1 MRELRFIPSIEHL
14 LQRRG
19 IRDLEQCYGHSLIV
33 ETLREAV
40 ETLRT
45 EVLASTKA
53 GPNEDQATLTTTE
66 SAIWIENSLADRL
79 SKKLA
84 PSLKPLVNAT
94 GVIVHTNLG
103 RSPLSDAAAK
113 RLAQIATGYTN
124 LEYDLIRGR
133 RGARHH
139 HAESLLCRLSSAE
152 AATVVNNNAAAMI
165 LILASLAKGQE
176 VIISRGE
183 LVEIGGGFRVPEIMS
198 QSGAVLREVGTTNRT
213 RADDYAAAISNRTA
227 LIFRVHPSNFKIEG
241 FTERPDLSELTAV
254 GRQFRIPVVEDLGSG
269 NLTNWS
275 AHNNLSQITEPT
287 VRSSVRAGADLVC
300 FSGDK
305 LLGGPQAGLIV
316 GRQDLIERIRSHPL
330 MRALRAGKLTYAAL
344 EATLLEYVTEKS
356 ADTIPTLRMA
366 TMSAETIDKRL
377 EMLVARLEKTRG
389 MEISIIDGNST
400 IGGGSTPG
408 LNLPTRLLAIKIPG
422 ESPESTET
430 RLRNFEPPVIA
441 RIETDRIVLDLRTV
455 LPQQDELLAN
465 LLLCLTRTP

>member
-1 MRELRFIPSIEHL
+1 MCELRFIPSIEQL
-14 LQRRG
+14 RQRRG
-19 IRDLEQCYGHSLIV
+19 IRNLEQRYGHSLIV
-33 ETLREAV
+33 ETLREVV
-40 ETLRT
+40 EALRT
-45 EVLASTKA
+45 KILASKS
-53 GPNEDQATLTTTE
+53 GQNEGQATLNKAE
-66 SAIWIENSLADRL
+66 SATWIEHSLVDL
-79 SKKLA
+79 ISKKLA
-84 PSLKPLVNAT
+84 PSLKPVVNAT

-103 RSPLSDAAAK
+103 RSPLSDAAVK
-113 RLAQIATGYTN
+113 RLVEISTGYTN
-124 LEYDLIRGR
+124 LEYDLIYGR

-139 HAESLLCRLSSAE
+139 HSESLLCRLSSAE
-152 AATVVNNNAAAMI
+152 AATVVNNNAAAMM
-165 LILASLAKGQE
+165 LILASLAKGEE

-241 FTERPDLSELTAV
+241 FTEKPTLSELIAV
-254 GRQFRIPVVEDLGSG
+254 GRQFKIPVVEDLGSG

-275 AHNNLSQITEPT
+275 THNKLSKITEPT

-330 MRALRAGKLTYAAL
+330 MRAFRVSKLTYAAL
-344 EATLLEYVTEKS
+344 EATLLEHATEKA

-377 EMLVARLEKTRG
+377 EILVARLEKTRG
-389 MEISIIDGNST
+389 IEMNIIGGNST

-430 RLRNFEPPVIA
+430 RLRKFEPPVIA
-441 RIETDRIVLDLRTV
+441 RIEANRIVLDLRTV

-465 LLLCLTRTP
+465 LLLRLTLTP

>member
-1 MRELRFIPSIEHL
+1 MRKLRFIPSIEQL
-14 LQRRG
+14 RQRRG
-19 IRDLEQCYGHSLIV
+19 IRDLEQRYGHSLIV

-45 EVLASTKA
+45 EVLASKA
-53 GPNEDQATLTTTE
+53 GQNEDQTTLNTAELTTR
-66 SAIWIENSLADRL
+66 IEHSLTNLL

-84 PSLKPLVNAT
+84 PSLKPVVNAT

-103 RSPLSDAAAK
+103 RSPLSDAAAE
-113 RLAQIATGYTN
+113 RLAEIATGYTN
-124 LEYDLIRGR
+124 LEYDLVRGR
-133 RGARHH
+133 RGARNH
-139 HAESLLCRLSSAE
+139 HAESLLCRLSGAE

-165 LILASLAKGQE
+165 LILVSLAKGQE

-213 RADDYAAAISNRTA
+213 RADDYAAVISNRTA

-241 FTERPDLSELTAV
+241 FTEKPNLSELIAV
-254 GRQFRIPVVEDLGSG
+254 GRQFKIPVVEDLGSG
-269 NLTNWS
+269 NLTDWS
-275 AHNNLSQITEPT
+275 THNNLAKITEPT

-316 GRQDLIERIRSHPL
+316 GRQDLIERIRIHPL

-344 EATLLEYVTEKS
+344 EATLLEHVTEKA

-366 TMSAETIDKRL
+366 TMSAEAIDKRL
-377 EMLVARLEKTRG
+377 EILVARLEKTRG
-389 MEISIIDGNST
+389 MEMSIIDGNST

-408 LNLPTRLLAIKIPG
+408 LNLPTRLLTIKIHG
-422 ESPESTET
+422 ESPKSTEA
-430 RLRNFEPPVIA
+430 RLREFEPPVIA
-441 RIETDRIVLDLRTV
+441 RIEADRIVLDLRTV
-455 LPQQDELLAN
+455 LPQQDELLAS
-465 LLLCLTRTP
+465 LLLCLTRVP